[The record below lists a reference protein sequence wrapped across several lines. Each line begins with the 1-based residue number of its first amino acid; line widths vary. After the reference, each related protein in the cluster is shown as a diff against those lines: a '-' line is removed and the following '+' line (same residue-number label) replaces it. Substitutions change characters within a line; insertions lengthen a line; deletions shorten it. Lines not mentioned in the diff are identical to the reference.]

1 MRPVSP
7 RQAVTGID
15 SLTVFAG
22 WGTQGVR
29 LSDRGCAGAGG
40 GVRHPCMLRVPG
52 CVLACWLLIA
62 PLSVVAQSATP
73 PPSGFSER
81 LGYLL
86 AQAGSGFALLRGD
99 SIGVDSWRG
108 RFLLTTN
115 LDSVTAFSASS
126 VSVLAR
132 QHADGRPGK
141 AVVAV
146 FPLALAGPQVD
157 SVSFSRIEEQ
167 VSAALP
173 SWQKRQPGN
182 WSECADPRRGR
193 EVLLFRTRT
202 ATGAALLSLSITLHP
217 DTTCD

>member
-1 MRPVSP
+1 M
-7 RQAVTGID
+7 TG
-15 SLTVFAG
+15 
-22 WGTQGVR
+22 
-29 LSDRGCAGAGG
+29 
-40 GVRHPCMLRVPG
+40 MLRVPG
-52 CVLACWLLIA
+52 GILACWLL
-62 PLSVVAQSATP
+62 LSPVSGVAQSATQP
-73 PPSGFSER
+73 PTGFSER

-86 AQAGSGFALLRGD
+86 AQASSGFALLRGD

-108 RFLLTTN
+108 RFLLTSD
-115 LDSVTAFSASS
+115 LDSATAFSASS

-132 QHADGRPGK
+132 QHADGRPGR
-141 AVVAV
+141 AIVA
-146 FPLALAGPQVD
+146 AD
-157 SVSFSRIEEQ
+157 SVSFSRLEEQ

-217 DTTCD
+217 DTACD

>member
-1 MRPVSP
+1 MPAGPRHAGMRRIPG
-7 RQAVTGID
+7 GI
-15 SLTVFAG
+15 
-22 WGTQGVR
+22 
-29 LSDRGCAGAGG
+29 
-40 GVRHPCMLRVPG
+40 
-52 CVLACWLLIA
+52 LACWLLIS
-62 PLSVVAQSATP
+62 PLSLVAQGTP
-73 PPSGFSER
+73 PSPAGFSER

-86 AQAGSGFALLRGD
+86 AQAGNGFVELRGD

-108 RFLLTTN
+108 RFLLTSD

-141 AVVAV
+141 AIVAV
-146 FPLALAGPQVD
+146 FPLVLLGPQAD
-157 SVSFSRIEEQ
+157 SVGFGRLEEQ
-167 VSAALP
+167 VSAALAG
-173 SWQKRQPGN
+173 WQKRQPGN

-202 ATGAALLSLSITLHP
+202 ATGAGLISLSITRHP

>member
-1 MRPVSP
+1 
-7 RQAVTGID
+7 
-15 SLTVFAG
+15 
-22 WGTQGVR
+22 
-29 LSDRGCAGAGG
+29 
-40 GVRHPCMLRVPG
+40 MLRVPG
-52 CVLACWLLIA
+52 RALACWLLIS
-62 PLSVVAQSATP
+62 PLSAVAQSA
-73 PPSGFSER
+73 PPSGSFSER

-99 SIGVDSWRG
+99 SIGADSWRG
-108 RFLLTTN
+108 RFLLSTD
-115 LDSVTAFSASS
+115 LDSATAVSASS
-126 VSVLAR
+126 ISVLAR

-141 AVVAV
+141 AIVAV
-146 FPLALAGPQVD
+146 FPLALPGPQAD
-157 SVSFSRIEEQ
+157 SVSFSRLEEQ

-217 DTTCD
+217 DTACD

>member
-1 MRPVSP
+1 M
-7 RQAVTGID
+7 TG
-15 SLTVFAG
+15 
-22 WGTQGVR
+22 
-29 LSDRGCAGAGG
+29 
-40 GVRHPCMLRVPG
+40 MLRLPG
-52 CVLACWLLIA
+52 GILACWLL
-62 PLSVVAQSATP
+62 LSPVSGVAQSATQP
-73 PPSGFSER
+73 PTGLSER

-86 AQAGSGFALLRGD
+86 AQASSGFALLRGD

-108 RFLLTTN
+108 RFLLTSD
-115 LDSVTAFSASS
+115 LDSATAFSASS

-132 QHADGRPGK
+132 QHADGRPGR
-141 AVVAV
+141 AIVAV
-146 FPLALAGPQVD
+146 FPLALAGPQAD
-157 SVSFSRIEEQ
+157 SVSFSRLEEQ

-217 DTTCD
+217 DTACD